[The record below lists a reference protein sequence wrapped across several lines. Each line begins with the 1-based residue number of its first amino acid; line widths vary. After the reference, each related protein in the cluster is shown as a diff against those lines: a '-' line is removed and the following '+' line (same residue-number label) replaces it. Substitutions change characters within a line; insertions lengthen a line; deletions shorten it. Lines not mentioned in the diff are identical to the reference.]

1 MEENFEQSMY
11 VVDPIVR
18 YQYFEN
24 LKKRTIVFNRMVDED
39 ILEYLILPLRQ
50 FEEDDSNEPVN
61 LILNTC
67 CGSTMAGLVVLNLID
82 NYKKPLNIYVYSYAM
97 SMGAIILAAGNNNPN
112 VRKFAHKF
120 SIGLI
125 HSGDVVLGQSTANQ
139 AKDTMNFIQDIDKRI
154 EQYFFENTN
163 FTKAVWKKIKDK
175 EFYMTAEE
183 MKKYGL
189 IDEIL

>member
-67 CGSTMAGLVVLNLID
+67 GGSTMAGLVVLNLID
-82 NYKKPLNIYVYSYAM
+82 DYKKPLNIYVYSYAM
-97 SMGAIILAAGNNNPN
+97 SMGAIILAAGNKNPN

-139 AKDTMNFIQDIDKRI
+139 AKDTMNFLQDIDKRI

>member
-1 MEENFEQSMY
+1 MEENLEQSMY
-11 VVDPIVR
+11 VIDPIVR

-24 LKKRTIVFNRMVDED
+24 LKRRTIVFNRIVDED

-67 CGSTMAGLVVLNLID
+67 GGSTMAGLVVLNLID

-97 SMGAIILAAGNNNPN
+97 SMGAIILAAGNKNPN

-139 AKDTMNFIQDIDKRI
+139 AKDTMNFLQDIDKRI

>member
-61 LILNTC
+61 LILDTC
-67 CGSTMAGLVVLNLID
+67 GGSTMAGLGVLNLID

-97 SMGAIILAAGNNNPN
+97 SMGAIILAAGNKNPN

-139 AKDTMNFIQDIDKRI
+139 AKDTMNFLQDIDKRI

>member
-1 MEENFEQSMY
+1 MEENLEQSMY
-11 VVDPIVR
+11 VIDPIVR

-24 LKKRTIVFNRMVDED
+24 LKRRTIVFNRMVDED

-67 CGSTMAGLVVLNLID
+67 GGSTMAGLVVLNLID

-97 SMGAIILAAGNNNPN
+97 SMGAIILAAGNKNPN

-125 HSGDVVLGQSTANQ
+125 HSGDVVLGQRTANQ
-139 AKDTMNFIQDIDKRI
+139 AKDTMNFLQDIDKRI

>member
-1 MEENFEQSMY
+1 MEENLEQSMY
-11 VVDPIVR
+11 VIDPIVR

-24 LKKRTIVFNRMVDED
+24 LKRRTIVFNRMVDED

-67 CGSTMAGLVVLNLID
+67 GGSTMAGLVVLNLID

-97 SMGAIILAAGNNNPN
+97 SMGAIILAAGNKNPN

-139 AKDTMNFIQDIDKRI
+139 AKDTMNFLQDIDKRI

-163 FTKAVWKKIKDK
+163 FTKAVLKKIKDK

>member
-1 MEENFEQSMY
+1 MEDNLEQSMY
-11 VVDPIVR
+11 VIDPIVR

-24 LKKRTIVFNRMVDED
+24 LKRRTIVFNRMVDED

-67 CGSTMAGLVVLNLID
+67 GGSTMAGLVVLNLID

-97 SMGAIILAAGNNNPN
+97 SMGAIILAAGNKNPN

-139 AKDTMNFIQDIDKRI
+139 AKDTMNFLQDIDKRI

>member
-1 MEENFEQSMY
+1 MEENLEQSMY
-11 VVDPIVR
+11 VIDPIVR

-24 LKKRTIVFNRMVDED
+24 LKRRTIVFNRMVDED

-50 FEEDDSNEPVN
+50 FEEDDSNRPVN

-67 CGSTMAGLVVLNLID
+67 GGSTMAGLVVLNLID

-97 SMGAIILAAGNNNPN
+97 SMGAIILAAGNKNPN

-139 AKDTMNFIQDIDKRI
+139 AKDTMNFLQDIDKRI

>member
-1 MEENFEQSMY
+1 MEENLEQSMY
-11 VVDPIVR
+11 VIDPIVR

-24 LKKRTIVFNRMVDED
+24 LKRRTIVFNRMVDED

-67 CGSTMAGLVVLNLID
+67 GGSTMAGLVVLNLID

-97 SMGAIILAAGNNNPN
+97 SMGAIILAAGNKNPN

-139 AKDTMNFIQDIDKRI
+139 AKDTMNFLQDIDKRI

>member
-1 MEENFEQSMY
+1 MEENLEQSMY
-11 VVDPIVR
+11 VIDPIVR

-24 LKKRTIVFNRMVDED
+24 LKRRTIVFNRMVDED

-67 CGSTMAGLVVLNLID
+67 GGSTMAGLVVLNLID

-97 SMGAIILAAGNNNPN
+97 SMGAIILAAGNKNPN

-139 AKDTMNFIQDIDKRI
+139 AKDTMNFLQDIDKRI
-154 EQYFFENTN
+154 KQYFFENTN

>member
-67 CGSTMAGLVVLNLID
+67 GGSTMAGLVVLNLID

-97 SMGAIILAAGNNNPN
+97 SMGAIILAAGNKNPN

-120 SIGLI
+120 SSGLI

-139 AKDTMNFIQDIDKRI
+139 AKDTMNFLQDIDKRI

-163 FTKAVWKKIKDK
+163 FTKAVWKKNKDK

>member
-67 CGSTMAGLVVLNLID
+67 GGSTLAGLVVLNLID

-97 SMGAIILAAGNNNPN
+97 SMGAIILAAGNKNPN

-139 AKDTMNFIQDIDKRI
+139 AKDTMNFLQDIDKRI

>member
-1 MEENFEQSMY
+1 MEENLEQSMY
-11 VVDPIVR
+11 VIGPIVR

-24 LKKRTIVFNRMVDED
+24 LKRRTIVFNRMVDED

-67 CGSTMAGLVVLNLID
+67 GGSTMAGLVVLNLID

-97 SMGAIILAAGNNNPN
+97 SMGAIILAAGNKNPN

-139 AKDTMNFIQDIDKRI
+139 AKDTMNFLQDIDKRI

>member
-24 LKKRTIVFNRMVDED
+24 IKKRTIVFNRMVDED

-67 CGSTMAGLVVLNLID
+67 GGSTMAGLVVLNLID
-82 NYKKPLNIYVYSYAM
+82 NYKKPLNMYVYSYAM
-97 SMGAIILAAGNNNPN
+97 SMGAIILAAGNKNPN
-112 VRKFAHKF
+112 VRKFDHKF

-139 AKDTMNFIQDIDKRI
+139 AKDTMNFLQDIDKRI

>member
-67 CGSTMAGLVVLNLID
+67 GGSTMAGLVVLNLID

-97 SMGAIILAAGNNNPN
+97 SMGAIILAAGNKNPN

-139 AKDTMNFIQDIDKRI
+139 AKDTMNFLQDIDKRI

>member
-1 MEENFEQSMY
+1 MDENFEQSMY

-67 CGSTMAGLVVLNLID
+67 GGSTMAGLVVLNLID

-97 SMGAIILAAGNNNPN
+97 SMGAIILAAGNKNPN

-139 AKDTMNFIQDIDKRI
+139 AKDTMNFLQDIDKRI

>member
-1 MEENFEQSMY
+1 MEENLEQSMY
-11 VVDPIVR
+11 VIDPIVR

-24 LKKRTIVFNRMVDED
+24 LKRRTIVFNRMVDED

-50 FEEDDSNEPVN
+50 FEGDDSNEPVN

-67 CGSTMAGLVVLNLID
+67 GGSTMAGLVVLNLID

-97 SMGAIILAAGNNNPN
+97 SMGAIILAAGNKNPN

-139 AKDTMNFIQDIDKRI
+139 AKDTMNFLQDIDKRI

>member
-67 CGSTMAGLVVLNLID
+67 GGSTMAGLVVLNLID

-97 SMGAIILAAGNNNPN
+97 SMGAIILAAGNKNPN

-139 AKDTMNFIQDIDKRI
+139 TKDTMNFLQDIDKRI

>member
-24 LKKRTIVFNRMVDED
+24 LKRRTIVFNRMVDED

-67 CGSTMAGLVVLNLID
+67 GGSTMAGLVVLNLID

-97 SMGAIILAAGNNNPN
+97 SMGAIILAAGNKNPN

-139 AKDTMNFIQDIDKRI
+139 AKDTMNFLQDIDKRI

>member
-1 MEENFEQSMY
+1 M
-11 VVDPIVR
+11 
-18 YQYFEN
+18 
-24 LKKRTIVFNRMVDED
+24 FNRMVDED

-67 CGSTMAGLVVLNLID
+67 GGSTMAGLVVLNLID

-97 SMGAIILAAGNNNPN
+97 SMGAIILAAGNKNPN

-139 AKDTMNFIQDIDKRI
+139 AKDTMNFLQDIDKRI

>member
-67 CGSTMAGLVVLNLID
+67 GGSTMAGLVVLNLID
-82 NYKKPLNIYVYSYAM
+82 NYKKPLNMYVYSYAM
-97 SMGAIILAAGNNNPN
+97 SMGAIILAAGNKNPN

-139 AKDTMNFIQDIDKRI
+139 AKDTMNFLQDIDKRI

>member
-1 MEENFEQSMY
+1 MEEELEQSMY

-24 LKKRTIVFNRMVDED
+24 LKRRTIVFNRLVNED

-50 FEEDDSNEPVN
+50 FELDDNNEPVT

-67 CGSTMAGLVVLNLID
+67 GGSALDGLVVLDLID

-97 SMGAIILAAGNNNPN
+97 SMGAIILAAGNKNPN
-112 VRKFAHKF
+112 VHKYAYKF
-120 SIGLI
+120 SFGLI
-125 HSGDVVLGQSTANQ
+125 HSGDITLGQGGANQ
-139 AKDTMNFIQDIDKRI
+139 VKDTMNFLQDVDKRI
-154 EQYFFENTN
+154 EQYFFDNTN
-163 FTKAVWKKIKDK
+163 ITKAVWKKIKDK
-175 EFYMTAEE
+175 EFYMTADQ
-183 MKKYGL
+183 MKQFGL

>member
-24 LKKRTIVFNRMVDED
+24 LKKRTIVFNRVVDED

-67 CGSTMAGLVVLNLID
+67 GGSTMAGLVVLNLID

-97 SMGAIILAAGNNNPN
+97 SMGAIILAAGNKNPN

-139 AKDTMNFIQDIDKRI
+139 AKDTMNFLQDIDKRI

>member
-1 MEENFEQSMY
+1 MEENLEQSMY
-11 VVDPIVR
+11 VVDPVVR

-24 LKKRTIVFNRMVDED
+24 LKHRTIVFNRLVDED

-50 FEEDDSNEPVN
+50 FEEDDSNEPVT

-67 CGSTMAGLVVLNLID
+67 GGSTMAGLVVLNLID
-82 NYKKPLNIYVYSYAM
+82 NYKKPLNIHVYSYAM
-97 SMGAIILAAGNNNPN
+97 SMGAIILAAGNKNPN
-112 VRKFAHKF
+112 VHKYAHKF

-125 HSGDVVLGQSTANQ
+125 HSGDVVLGQSTAGQ
-139 AKDTMNFIQDIDKRI
+139 AKDTMQFLQDIDKRI

-163 FTKAVWKKIKDK
+163 FTRAVWKKIKDK
-175 EFYMTAEE
+175 EFYMTADQ
-183 MKKYGL
+183 MKQYGL

>member
-1 MEENFEQSMY
+1 MEENLEQSMY
-11 VVDPIVR
+11 VIDPIVR

-24 LKKRTIVFNRMVDED
+24 LKRRTIVFNRMVDED

-67 CGSTMAGLVVLNLID
+67 GGSTMAGLVVLNLID

-97 SMGAIILAAGNNNPN
+97 SMGAIILAAGNKNPN

-139 AKDTMNFIQDIDKRI
+139 AKDTMNFLQDIDKRI

-163 FTKAVWKKIKDK
+163 FTKTVWKKIKDK

>member
-67 CGSTMAGLVVLNLID
+67 GGSTMAGLVVLNLID

-97 SMGAIILAAGNNNPN
+97 SMGAIILAAGNKNPN

-139 AKDTMNFIQDIDKRI
+139 AKDTMNFLQDIDKRI
-154 EQYFFENTN
+154 AQYFFENTN

>member
-1 MEENFEQSMY
+1 MEENLEQSMY
-11 VVDPIVR
+11 VIDPIVR

-24 LKKRTIVFNRMVDED
+24 LKRRTIVFNRMVDED

-67 CGSTMAGLVVLNLID
+67 GGSTMAGLVVLNLID
-82 NYKKPLNIYVYSYAM
+82 NYKKPLYIYVYSYAM
-97 SMGAIILAAGNNNPN
+97 SMGAIILAAGNKNPN

-139 AKDTMNFIQDIDKRI
+139 AKDTMNFLQDIDKRI

>member
-24 LKKRTIVFNRMVDED
+24 LKKLTIVFNRMVDED

-67 CGSTMAGLVVLNLID
+67 GGSTMAGLVVLNLID

-97 SMGAIILAAGNNNPN
+97 SMGAIILAAGNKNPN

-139 AKDTMNFIQDIDKRI
+139 AKDTMNFLQDIDKRI

>member
-11 VVDPIVR
+11 VIDPIVR

-24 LKKRTIVFNRMVDED
+24 LKRRTIVFNRMVDED

-67 CGSTMAGLVVLNLID
+67 GGSTMAGLVVLNLID

-97 SMGAIILAAGNNNPN
+97 SMGAIILAAGNKNPN

-139 AKDTMNFIQDIDKRI
+139 AKDTMNFLQDIDKRI

>member
-1 MEENFEQSMY
+1 MEENLEQSKY
-11 VVDPIVR
+11 VIDPIVR

-24 LKKRTIVFNRMVDED
+24 LKRRTIVFNRMVDED

-67 CGSTMAGLVVLNLID
+67 GGSTMAGLVVLNLID

-97 SMGAIILAAGNNNPN
+97 SMGAIILAAGNKNPN

-139 AKDTMNFIQDIDKRI
+139 AKDTMNFLQDIDKRI

>member
-1 MEENFEQSMY
+1 MEENLEQSMY
-11 VVDPIVR
+11 VIDPIVR

-24 LKKRTIVFNRMVDED
+24 LKRRTVVFNRMVDED

-67 CGSTMAGLVVLNLID
+67 GGSTMAGLVVLNLID

-97 SMGAIILAAGNNNPN
+97 SMGAIILAAGNKNPN

-139 AKDTMNFIQDIDKRI
+139 AKDTMNFLQDIDKRI

>member
-1 MEENFEQSMY
+1 MEENLEQSMY
-11 VVDPIVR
+11 VIDPIVR

-24 LKKRTIVFNRMVDED
+24 LKRRTIVFNRMVDED

-67 CGSTMAGLVVLNLID
+67 GGSTMAGLVVLNLID

-97 SMGAIILAAGNNNPN
+97 SMGAIILAAGNKNPN
-112 VRKFAHKF
+112 VRKFAYKF

-139 AKDTMNFIQDIDKRI
+139 AKDTMNFLQDIDKRI

>member
-1 MEENFEQSMY
+1 MEENLEQSMY
-11 VVDPIVR
+11 VIDPIVR

-24 LKKRTIVFNRMVDED
+24 LKRRTIVFNHMVDED

-67 CGSTMAGLVVLNLID
+67 GGSTMAGLVVLNLID

-97 SMGAIILAAGNNNPN
+97 SMGAIILAAGNKNPN

-139 AKDTMNFIQDIDKRI
+139 AKDTMNFLQDIDKRI

>member
-1 MEENFEQSMY
+1 MEENLEQSMY
-11 VVDPIVR
+11 VIDPIVR

-24 LKKRTIVFNRMVDED
+24 LKRRTIVFNRMVDED

-67 CGSTMAGLVVLNLID
+67 GGSTMAGLVVLNLID
-82 NYKKPLNIYVYSYAM
+82 KYKKTLNIYVYSYAM
-97 SMGAIILAAGNNNPN
+97 SMGAIILAAGNKNPN

-139 AKDTMNFIQDIDKRI
+139 AKDTMNFLQDIDKRI

>member
-1 MEENFEQSMY
+1 MEENFEQFMY

-18 YQYFEN
+18 HQYFEN

-67 CGSTMAGLVVLNLID
+67 GGSTMAGLVVLNLID

-97 SMGAIILAAGNNNPN
+97 SMGAIILAAGNKNPN

-139 AKDTMNFIQDIDKRI
+139 AKDTMNFLQDIDKRI

>member
-1 MEENFEQSMY
+1 MEENLEQSMY
-11 VVDPIVR
+11 VIDPIVR

-24 LKKRTIVFNRMVDED
+24 LKRRTIVFNRMGDED

-67 CGSTMAGLVVLNLID
+67 GGSTMAGLVVLNLID

-97 SMGAIILAAGNNNPN
+97 SMGAIILAAGNKNPN

-139 AKDTMNFIQDIDKRI
+139 AKDTMNFLQDIDKRI

>member
-1 MEENFEQSMY
+1 MEENLEQSMY

-67 CGSTMAGLVVLNLID
+67 GGSTMAGLVVLNLID

-97 SMGAIILAAGNNNPN
+97 SMGAIILAAGNKNPN

-139 AKDTMNFIQDIDKRI
+139 AKDTMNFLQDIDKRI

>member
-67 CGSTMAGLVVLNLID
+67 GGSTMAGLVVLNLID

-97 SMGAIILAAGNNNPN
+97 SMGAIILAAGNKNPN
-112 VRKFAHKF
+112 VSKFAHKF

-139 AKDTMNFIQDIDKRI
+139 AKDTMNFLQDIDKRI